1 MEEKTADRI
10 MVFEQML
17 RRLNRNDSVDYLID
31 FLEDTRHSRKHFTF
45 EEFNSKTKMV
55 LPPTCLIGIYDRH
68 INRINKLLHVEGYR
82 EHNLILTLQEVNL
95 KGTSLFIEK
104 LHQNPYLPIGL
115 IQGKIE
121 LEEVV
126 RARELERTFRGM
138 GHYFG
143 LDDIDPIKIQLSE
156 LDSNGVSVKDPVVI
170 SDSFTPLPH
179 KLGDEF
185 KYRRVA

>member
-82 EHNLILTLQEVNL
+82 EHNLILTLQENL
-95 KGTSLFIEK
+95 SKLEDKKQEFMEIAVELLESKEKSEKTLQFIKKDLEKINTTIVQTRGYVSLINN
-104 LHQNPYLPIGL
+104 NPF
-115 IQGKIE
+115 
-121 LEEVV
+121 
-126 RARELERTFRGM
+126 FR
-138 GHYFG
+138 
-143 LDDIDPIKIQLSE
+143 D
-156 LDSNGVSVKDPVVI
+156 
-170 SDSFTPLPH
+170 
-179 KLGDEF
+179 
-185 KYRRVA
+185 